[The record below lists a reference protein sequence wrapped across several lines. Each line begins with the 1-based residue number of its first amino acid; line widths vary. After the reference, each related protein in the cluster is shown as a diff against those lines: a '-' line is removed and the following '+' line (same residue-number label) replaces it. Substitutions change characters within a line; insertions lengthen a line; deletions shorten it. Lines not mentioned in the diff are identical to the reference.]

1 MKHILY
7 CIGFVLIVSACGPE
21 NIVQDAAIEL
31 VKPQKS
37 LCMEKDSTFDEKFPQ
52 TLHIGDIFMANDSVM
67 LLYDMSAS
75 GSGGYFYKAYSAEDY
90 SYMGEFLREGRGP
103 GEVLFPKINGTY
115 RSSEDGKTRCFLWD
129 MMLCQPYSFNLLD
142 TIDGRDNVVNKISE
156 LPANTMDVFQYQ
168 DSLLFVINIENDNI
182 LFHVIGKDAEKLKTF
197 RLYPE
202 DISAERYLPIFS
214 NGIAVNSEKC
224 MAAQI
229 MLAIP
234 QINFLNLETGA
245 VNSVAVD
252 RKYRDWRNILTAATD
267 IPAFMK
273 STLYYNDVESTS
285 DYIMALYLDKK
296 RDDIVKGRSGP
307 SPHIHIFDWE
317 GNFLYALQI
326 DETVSRIAYDS
337 ERKFMYGLDTDEGR
351 IYRYDLSGLL

>member
-1 MKHILY
+1 MMKHILY
-7 CIGFVLIVSACGPE
+7 CLGFFLIVSACGPE
-21 NIVQDAAIEL
+21 NIVQDARIRLARPEQRL
-31 VKPQKS
+31 T
-37 LCMEKDSTFDEKFPQ
+37 MEKDSTFDEKFPQ

-103 GEVLFPKINGTY
+103 GEVLSPDLCATFRT
-115 RSSEDGKTRCFLWD
+115 SQDAKTRCYIFEK
-129 MMLCQPYSFNLLD
+129 MLYQSFSIDLSE
-142 TIDGRDNVVNKISE
+142 TIDSKVSIMKKISE
-156 LPANTMDVFQYQ
+156 LPVNTLYARPYR
-168 DSLLFVINIENDNI
+168 DSLQFVINIENDNLI
-182 LFHVIGKDAEKLKTF
+182 SHIIDTNAEKLKTF

-202 DISAERYLPIFS
+202 DISAERYLPQLGNNVLI
-214 NGIAVNSEKC
+214 NENLVALV
-224 MAAQI
+224 

-252 RKYRDWRNILTAATD
+252 RKYKDWRNILAAATD
-267 IPAFMK
+267 IPMYMK
-273 STLYYNDVESTS
+273 SIQYYNNAESTA

-326 DETVSRIAYDS
+326 DENISRIAYDS
-337 ERKFMYGLDTDEGR
+337 GRKFMYGLDTDEGR